1 MLPFVSLSVCPSDA
15 PGSKWCILC
24 CGYYKTLEF
33 CLIYWREKIHRYSF
47 LNLTVKTAL
56 KTSIFDDGTYK
67 NKLASFFIA
76 HDVCVNIML
85 VHLGPR
91 STLGPRVVQM

>member
-33 CLIYWREKIHRYSF
+33 CLIYWREK
-47 LNLTVKTAL
+47 N
-56 KTSIFDDGTYK
+56 TSLFISKSHSENRIK
-67 NKLASFFIA
+67 NIDF
-76 HDVCVNIML
+76 
-85 VHLGPR
+85 
-91 STLGPRVVQM
+91 